1 MPGRAQW
8 KVMRWAVRILGC
20 VAAVG
25 ALALGLQYMI
35 ERGFVSEYSTAE
47 QVRAIG
53 RQLALWLMVMLA
65 LLLASVPVAK
75 RIMNSESWPEVMS
88 WMAASFWQGARIGL
102 IVAVALGAA
111 ALFIMGLWF

>member
-20 VAAVG
+20 VTAVG

-35 ERGFVSEYSTAE
+35 ERGFVGEYSTAE

-53 RQLALWLMVMLA
+53 RQLTLWLMVMLA

-88 WMAASFWQGARIGL
+88 WMAASFWQGVRIGL

-111 ALFIMGLWF
+111 ALFVMGLWF